1 MKQLILF
8 NSYVYTVKSVYR
20 KKLRN
25 STIKVFLTVLEKDEK
40 FIFNVRDANNYKFLK
55 RGAIITVHLGNG
67 GYICIQEGKK
77 LPENDSVYYSEVEH
91 TNGRIKY
98 RRKYRRKNS

>member
-20 KKLRN
+20 KKLRD
-25 STIKVFLTVLEKDEK
+25 STIKVFLTVLEKNEK
-40 FIFNVRDANNYKFLK
+40 FIFNVRDTINYKFLK
-55 RGAIITVHLGNG
+55 KGTIITVHLGNG

-77 LPENDSVYYSEVEH
+77 LPENDSIYCSEVEH
-91 TNGRIKY
+91 TNTRIKY
-98 RRKYRRKNS
+98 RRKIDKNSK